1 VEVSSGEYAE
11 QLRLKSGVTL
21 KSRRPDVPILRAAP
35 VESDPS
41 LTKMSGVAI
50 VAEGVKGARVSGFR
64 ILADEKAPLASGVV
78 IADSD
83 LELQDTEIVG
93 AYTGV
98 EIRGNSTPVLRAN
111 SIQDCRDR
119 GIHISGSSAP
129 WLLYN
134 AILHNGR
141 RPRDP
146 GPGVLVEEPARP
158 VLIGNTFSDNGG
170 DPISMPAGPDRVS
183 AMKFNFF
190 LTAKPPART
199 PRGAAR

>member
-1 VEVSSGEYAE
+1 
-11 QLRLKSGVTL
+11 
-21 KSRRPDVPILRAAP
+21 
-35 VESDPS
+35 
-41 LTKMSGVAI
+41 
-50 VAEGVKGARVSGFR
+50 
-64 ILADEKAPLASGVV
+64 
-78 IADSD
+78 
-83 LELQDTEIVG
+83 
-93 AYTGV
+93 
-98 EIRGNSTPVLRAN
+98 
-111 SIQDCRDR
+111 
-119 GIHISGSSAP
+119 
-129 WLLYN
+129 LYN

>member
-1 VEVSSGEYAE
+1 V
-11 QLRLKSGVTL
+11 
-21 KSRRPDVPILRAAP
+21 KSRGPDVAAILRAAP
-35 VESDPS
+35 DESSTAGGP
-41 LTKMSGVAI
+41 GIAI

-64 ILADEKAPLASGVV
+64 ILADEKAPLADGVA
-78 IADSD
+78 ITDSD

-93 AYTGV
+93 ANTGI
-98 EIRGNSTPVLRAN
+98 EIRGNSKPVLRAN

-119 GIHISGSSAP
+119 GIRISGNSAP
-129 WLLYN
+129 WVLYN

-141 RPRDP
+141 RQRDP
-146 GPGVLVEEPARP
+146 GPGVLVEELARP
-158 VLIGNTFSDNGG
+158 VLIGNTFAYNGGDNGG
-170 DPISMPAGPDRVS
+170 DPIGMPAGPDRVS